1 MKVYQGHGFYGQT
14 WDKLGSPVE
23 KAWPRLLSYNFSHLG
38 PFPSTIRLAES
49 SVSLFT
55 STHPSILT
63 NILPRQLGNF
73 RTRPEFGFSSFWPK
87 KALVVYSHCNVAS
100 QKRLLLMPLPNLWA
114 TGKEYLYISRQR
126 TESSRLETTKYC
138 VSPSPLFLE
147 CDLYC

>member
-1 MKVYQGHGFYGQT
+1 MNKVCRVHIDFHSDVPTFCERKFEWKCTKDMEFYGQT

-63 NILPRQLGNF
+63 HHSAQTVG
-73 RTRPEFGFSSFWPK
+73 
-87 KALVVYSHCNVAS
+87 
-100 QKRLLLMPLPNLWA
+100 
-114 TGKEYLYISRQR
+114 
-126 TESSRLETTKYC
+126 
-138 VSPSPLFLE
+138 
-147 CDLYC
+147 